1 MRGRRG
7 RDLFGLFGGLVVLLE
22 SGASARRGVGRAEER
37 IFRVVNRVPDR
48 AFGSV
53 WLPMQY
59 GTFGTVPAL
68 SVLALARRRP
78 RLAVA
83 LFAAGSLAWVLA
95 KAAKPIVARGRPGTT
110 VQDAVIRGKEEGD
123 QGFPSGHAAVSAALT
138 TVALPYVSDGWR
150 PLPLALAGFVPLA
163 RVYVGAHLPLDSIG
177 GSALGVA
184 VGCAVNLGL
193 GVGHPPGPERR
204 R

>member
-1 MRGRRG
+1 
-7 RDLFGLFGGLVVLLE
+7 LFGGLVVLLE
-22 SGASARRGVGRAEER
+22 SGASARRGVGRGEER

-68 SVLALARRRP
+68 SALALARRRP

-184 VGCAVNLGL
+184 VGCAANLGL